1 MSTGGQSAGASWPD
15 SSTEPLTIKRTPPWG
30 KQPPRALQK
39 YLIPPDFRPKH
50 PENVTPNS
58 RENLF
63 HQSGRWLRS
72 APARGTRGH
81 RYRRLKRYGRRATF
95 SSKYSYH
102 EGIGAAVC
110 RNLASKGCNL
120 VLNYTS
126 DSSTKTT
133 EDLASELEAE
143 YGVKTAIVQANMG
156 SENGPKHVVEV
167 AKNKFKHP
175 KTDKFQLDIIIN
187 NAGVAGN
194 KLIEDVDVD
203 DFARQYNIN
212 VRGPLLLVQAALPYL
227 PHDRSG
233 RIVNLSSVSSAL
245 GYKTQ
250 SVYGGTKAALE
261 AMTRTWS
268 RELAERAT
276 VNSVNPGPV
285 ATDMYTSTDDD
296 FVAQNKPFIENTPLA
311 TPRKDFDGDMYE
323 PSLKVGGRPAYSEE
337 VAGVIGMLCLPEA
350 GWTTGSVVCANG
362 GMVFGM

>member
-1 MSTGGQSAGASWPD
+1 MSRPTHERTFSTNLGSGSGQRPLEGRVGIVTGAS
-15 SSTEPLTIKRTPPWG
+15 R
-30 KQPPRALQK
+30 
-39 YLIPPDFRPKH
+39 
-50 PENVTPNS
+50 
-58 RENLF
+58 
-63 HQSGRWLRS
+63 
-72 APARGTRGH
+72 
-81 RYRRLKRYGRRATF
+81 
-95 SSKYSYH
+95 
-102 EGIGAAVC
+102 GIGAATA

-126 DSSTKTT
+126 DSSTKIT
-133 EDLASELEAE
+133 EDLASELQSE
-143 YGVKTAIVQANMG
+143 YGIKTVIVQANMG
-156 SENGPKHVVEV
+156 SETGPKHVIEV
-167 AKNKFKHP
+167 AKNNFKHP

-194 KLIEDVDVD
+194 KLIEDVDVE

-233 RIVNLSSVSSAL
+233 RIVNLSSVSSSL

-250 SVYGGTKAALE
+250 SIYGGTKAALE

-276 VNSVNPGPV
+276 VNAVNPGPV
-285 ATDMYTSTDDD
+285 ATDMYSGTDEA
-296 FVAQNKPFIENTPLA
+296 FQAQNKPHIENTPLA
-311 TPRKDFDGDMYE
+311 APRKGIDPEEIYE
-323 PSLKVGGRPAYSEE
+323 PSVKAGGRPAYSEE

-362 GMVFGM
+362 GMRFSV